1 MAVRARAFVAA
12 DDAERWDASCAGAI
26 NATFLHTRRFL
37 SYHGERF
44 DDRSLVLEDDAGR
57 WLGVL
62 PAAADPGDARTVV
75 SHPGITYGGVLHQG
89 GLRGEAMLEA
99 FAAAAACW
107 RERHGHRT
115 LRYKAVPRIYHRA
128 PADDDLYALFRLDAP
143 RIRCDLSST
152 VDLASPLLPASA
164 RRRRTLKKALAAGLA
179 VEEGGVDLAAEL
191 WPVIEGVL
199 AARHGTKPVHSLA
212 EIQDLIGRFPEAI
225 RVVVARHEKRV
236 VAGTVLFIAGVATH
250 TQYLSSDETGQAL
263 GALDLV
269 IDAQI
274 RAARERGARWFDFGI
289 SNEDQGRTLNHGLHR
304 HKSEFGA
311 GGTVHEFFELDLERT
326 AGRRG

>member
-1 MAVRARAFVAA
+1 MRARAFAA
-12 DDAERWDASCAGAI
+12 ADAERWDAFCADAI

-44 DDRSLVLEDDAGR
+44 VDRSLVLEDESGR

-62 PAAADPGDARTVV
+62 PAAVDPGDEGVVV

-89 GLRGEAMLEA
+89 ALRGEAMLDA
-99 FAAAAACW
+99 VVAAARCW
-107 RERHGHRT
+107 REDHGHRA

-128 PADDDLYALFRLDAP
+128 PAEDDLYALFRLDAS
-143 RIRCDLSST
+143 RVRCDLSSC
-152 VDLASPLLPASA
+152 VDLAHPLPLSE

-179 VEEGGVDLAAEL
+179 LEEGGAALACEL
-191 WPVIEGVL
+191 WPVVEAVL
-199 AARHGTKPVHSLA
+199 AARHAARPVHSLA
-212 EIQDLIGRFPEAI
+212 EIETLLERFPERI
-225 RVVVARHEKRV
+225 RVAVARHEKRV
-236 VAGTVLFIAGVATH
+236 VAGTVLFIAGTATH
-250 TQYLSSDETGQAL
+250 TQYLASDETGQAL

-274 RAARERGARWFDFGI
+274 RAARDRGARWFDFGI

-304 HKSEFGA
+304 YKSEFGA
-311 GGTVHEFFELDLERT
+311 GGTVHEFFELELARAVRH
-326 AGRRG
+326 AG

>member
-1 MAVRARAFVAA
+1 MRARPYASA
-12 DDAERWDASCAGAI
+12 DAERWDALCAGAL

-44 DDRSLVLEDDAGR
+44 TDRSLVLEDDAGR

-62 PAAADPGDARTVV
+62 PAALDPGDDRRVV

-99 FAAAAACW
+99 FAAAARHW
-107 RERHGHRT
+107 RDRHGHAT
-115 LRYKAVPRIYHRA
+115 LRYKAVPRIYQRA
-128 PADDDLYALFRLDAP
+128 PAEDDLYALFRLDAP
-143 RIRCDLSST
+143 RLRCDLSST
-152 VDLASPLLPASA
+152 VDLAHPLPFSE

-179 VEEGGVDLAAEL
+179 VEEGAAALASEL
-191 WPVIEGVL
+191 WPVLEAVL
-199 AARHGTKPVHSLA
+199 AARHGTRPVHAIA
-212 EIQDLIGRFPEAI
+212 EIETLLERFPEAI

-236 VAGTVLFIAGVATH
+236 VAGTVLFIAGATVH
-250 TQYLSSDETGQAL
+250 TQYLSSDETGHAL

-269 IDAQI
+269 IDAQL

-289 SNEDQGRTLNHGLHR
+289 SNENQGRTLNHGLHR
-304 HKSEFGA
+304 YKSEFGA
-311 GGTVHEFFELDLERT
+311 GGTVHECFELDLER
-326 AGRRG
+326 AAAFVS

>member
-1 MAVRARAFVAA
+1 VRARAFVAA
-12 DDAERWDASCAGAI
+12 DAERWDAFCAGAV

-37 SYHGERF
+37 SYHGDRF
-44 DDRSLVLEDDAGR
+44 ADRSLVLEDDGGR
-57 WLGVL
+57 WIGVV
-62 PAAADPGDARTVV
+62 PAAADPGDERTVV
-75 SHPGITYGGVLHQG
+75 SHPGLTYGGVLHQG

-107 RERHGHRT
+107 RDSHGHRT

-128 PADDDLYALFRLDAP
+128 PAEDDLYALLRLDAP
-143 RIRCDLSST
+143 RVRCDLSST
-152 VDLASPLLPASA
+152 VDLANPLPLSE
-164 RRRRTLKKALAAGLA
+164 RRRRMLKKARAAGVA
-179 VEEGGVDLAAEL
+179 VEEGAAQAGEL
-191 WPVIEGVL
+191 WPVLEAVL
-199 AARHGTKPVHSLA
+199 SLRHEARPVHSLA
-212 EIQDLIGRFPEAI
+212 EIETLLERFPGQV
-225 RVVVARHEKRV
+225 RVVVARHELRV
-236 VAGTVLFIAGVATH
+236 VAGTVLFIAGQTTH

-304 HKSEFGA
+304 YKSEFGA
-311 GGTVHEFFELDLERT
+311 GGTVHEFFELDLDRA
-326 AGRRG
+326 AGLAG

>member
-1 MAVRARAFVAA
+1 MRARAFTAA
-12 DDAERWDASCAGAI
+12 DAERWDAFCAGAI

-44 DDRSLVLEDDAGR
+44 ADRSLVLEDDGGR
-57 WLGVL
+57 WLGVV
-62 PAAADPGDARTVV
+62 PAAADPGDERTVV
-75 SHPGITYGGVLHQG
+75 SHPGLTYGGALHQG

-99 FAAAAACW
+99 LAAAARCW
-107 RERHGHRT
+107 REGSGHRV

-128 PADDDLYALFRLDAP
+128 PAEDDLYALFRLDAP
-143 RIRCDLSST
+143 RVRCDLSST
-152 VDLASPLLPASA
+152 VDLAHPLPVSE
-164 RRRRTLKKALAAGLA
+164 RRRRTLKKALVAGLA
-179 VEEGGVDLAAEL
+179 VEEGGAALAAEL
-191 WPVIEGVL
+191 WPVVEAVL
-199 AARHGTKPVHSLA
+199 AARHEARPVHSLA
-212 EIQDLIGRFPEAI
+212 EMENLIGRFPEAI
-225 RVVVARHEKRV
+225 RVAVARHEKRV

-304 HKSEFGA
+304 YKSEFGA
-311 GGTVHEFFELDLERT
+311 GGTVHEFFELDLER
-326 AGRRG
+326 AARLGG